1 MSLEN
6 IYYIGQTVAV
16 VAILATLIVVALQV
30 GQNTRTQRASA
41 MSSFNQLKFAH
52 LSLLIENRDVAN
64 LHQAGLKDIAS
75 LDEIDRW
82 RFGALMQQ
90 LFDLQLEAFRNP
102 ESFEGDDYIYRAA
115 SLMTRPGAIAWWRT
129 AQALYPT
136 AFQTVVERRIQARET
151 EREARSPKAEL

>member
-1 MSLEN
+1 VSLEN

-16 VAILATLIVVALQV
+16 VAILATLIFVAVQV
-30 GQNTRTQRASA
+30 GQNTRAQRASA
-41 MSSFNQLKFAH
+41 LSSFNQLKFAH
-52 LSLLIENRDVAN
+52 LSLLIENRDVAT
-64 LHQAGLKDIAS
+64 LHRAGLKDIS
-75 LDEIDRW
+75 NLDEIDGW

-115 SLMTRPGAIAWWRT
+115 SAMTRPGAIAWWRT

-136 AFQTVVERRIQARET
+136 AFQTVVERRIKALQA
-151 EREARSPKAEL
+151 EREAGATEAE